1 MLMVWALVSG
11 VCLIIG
17 GLLAAFLFQ
26 NLVDAIIRSKVP
38 LLPGTD
44 IAKAWVSP
52 PVKPLL
58 KIYYFNV
65 TNPQEYLAGEKLRLT
80 ELGPYVYEEK
90 WEREGVAWTND
101 DKQVKFRMKRT
112 YFFRPD
118 LTTGSLDDPVTLP
131 NVPMFAMMN
140 KMRATGPD
148 VLASANI
155 FLSTIEPPQKVFETQ
170 TVRGGHGQPHPSSRA
185 EAP

>member
-1 MLMVWALVSG
+1 MLLVWAMVSG

-65 TNPQEYLAGEKLRLT
+65 TNAEEVEK
-80 ELGPYVYEEK
+80 
-90 WEREGVAWTND
+90 
-101 DKQVKFRMKRT
+101 T
-112 YFFRPD
+112 Y
-118 LTTGSLDDPVTLP
+118 SYI
-131 NVPMFAMMN
+131 N
-140 KMRATGPD
+140 
-148 VLASANI
+148 
-155 FLSTIEPPQKVFETQ
+155 
-170 TVRGGHGQPHPSSRA
+170 
-185 EAP
+185 